1 MLTRVVYFI
10 ENIAP
15 GLYLLC
21 AFGILL
27 SSRSLMLSRG
37 ELHAAEFE
45 LEREFARRKQAN
57 AITQTLGLIE
67 VILAVYA
74 IAHVIAPTIR
84 SDILPAGSPVN
95 AAPTNAPFF
104 TSTPGGNGK
113 DASSGGVIASL
124 MLTVI
129 RPGL

>member
-1 MLTRVVYFI
+1 MLTRVVYFV

-27 SSRSLMLSRG
+27 SSRTLMVSRG
-37 ELHAAEFE
+37 ELRAAEFE
-45 LEREFARRKQAN
+45 LERELARRKQAN

-67 VILAVYA
+67 VILAVFA

-84 SDILPAGSPVN
+84 SDILPAGIPLN
-95 AAPTNAPFF
+95 IAPTSAPFY
-104 TSTPGGNGK
+104 TSTPGGDGK
-113 DASSGGVIASL
+113 DAGSGGVIDSM
-124 MLTVI
+124 MLT
-129 RPGL
+129 